1 MTYSLMSVCQPV
13 HNVVMYFLSPCIFQ
27 ADKPELHQLKCL
39 RCRGRTLKIIETV
52 AEQLEQLEEMT
63 LALQLEDHFTNTFK
77 GDPVPA
83 CCEMMQQWLDGEGR
97 KPVTWSTLIKSL
109 IEAGFLHLAENLQE
123 ILRN

>member
-1 MTYSLMSVCQPV
+1 MHFLYA
-13 HNVVMYFLSPCIFQ
+13 MYLP
-27 ADKPELHQLKCL
+27 ADKPKLHQLKFL

-52 AEQLEQLEEMT
+52 AEQLEEMT
-63 LALQLEDHFTNTFK
+63 LALQLEDHAFE

-97 KPVTWSTLIKSL
+97 KPVTWLTLIESL
-109 IEAGFLHLAENLQE
+109 ADTGFLDLAKNLQE